1 MLPNDEKKDSERSSQ
16 DALTRQRVLDARLII
31 SRVGSFGQTAPT
43 FSISSVRPC
52 RRSRSHQ
59 RLLSA
64 TGGCYQPFPV
74 SAVAGRLLG
83 KKEKL
88 FPVAARFFNE
98 TSRLIFRR
106 DLAGLGGP
114 GNGQGMADLGGEAA
128 SLSLEHRARLAG
140 SQYR

>member
-1 MLPNDEKKDSERSSQ
+1 MIGSSVGGYQ
-16 DALTRQRVLDARLII
+16 IVRLI
-31 SRVGSFGQTAPT
+31 GQGGMGAVYEALQVK
-43 FSISSVRPC
+43 IG
-52 RRSRSHQ
+52 RRAALKV
-59 RLLSA
+59 LLPELA
-64 TGGCYQPFPV
+64 DD
-74 SAVAGRLLG
+74 
-83 KKEKL
+83 KEH
-88 FPVAARFFNE
+88 VARFFNE